1 MRHTTVQTV
10 SLTNILAKL
19 QSLIFKCVFKMQEN
33 KRLRQFERPAYCG
46 NNRNMKNNIV

>member
-1 MRHTTVQTV
+1 MRHTRVQTV

-33 KRLRQFERPAYCG
+33 KRLRQFERPALLWEQ
-46 NNRNMKNNIV
+46 

>member
-19 QSLIFKCVFKMQEN
+19 QSLIFNAFKMQEN
-33 KRLRQFERPAYCG
+33 KRLRQYKKPALL
-46 NNRNMKNNIV
+46 